1 MGVDKPRLHFL
12 VSALSNC
19 SAFSG
24 NEGPERVGSSVHPH
38 VQTTED
44 QLHGA
49 ALPSSK
55 GVLFLQVLGKLTAPA
70 AGAQVHVC
78 AQFSHSKKTNITN
91 PFLISCVFAP
101 KRAPIGRTFSLWA
114 ATHAFNSARL
124 TSARL
129 YYIQKVLAESGG
141 EFEYQGH
148 ESATHN
154 CPHLVGPLRKTALFT
169 QEDGQPQPR
178 NVFES

>member
-91 PFLISCVFAP
+91 PFLISCVFVP

-114 ATHAFNSARL
+114 VTHAFNSVRRTAARL
-124 TSARL
+124 C
-129 YYIQKVLAESGG
+129 YIQ
-141 EFEYQGH
+141 
-148 ESATHN
+148 
-154 CPHLVGPLRKTALFT
+154 TALFS
-169 QEDGQPQPR
+169 QEDGLPQPR

>member
-1 MGVDKPRLHFL
+1 MIGAKLRHYFFQRASTL
-12 VSALSNC
+12 
-19 SAFSG
+19 G
-24 NEGPERVGSSVHPH
+24 
-38 VQTTED
+38 
-44 QLHGA
+44 HGA

-55 GVLFLQVLGKLTAPA
+55 GLLFLQVLGKLTAPA

-114 ATHAFNSARL
+114 VTHAFNSVRRTAARL
-124 TSARL
+124 C
-129 YYIQKVLAESGG
+129 YIQKVLAESGG